1 MGRDARIWFLGEGE
15 DRSSWERALVGG
27 GWIEG
32 ERLKLDDRGRGV
44 WRAEMLGRDCVVKA
58 RPLQGVL
65 DRLKQILGATDLTRA
80 CLGAALLEAKG
91 FGTPRV
97 RVMGLARLDSGWHE
111 VLVTECAD
119 VTTMLMHWV
128 ESDNSER
135 RRLARRAGRV
145 VGELCA
151 AGVFNRDCKPSNLM
165 MDGDEIAFVDVGGV
179 RATGGDRTRELARM
193 ISMLGFEPTGV
204 GARPGYWEIVVG
216 VRSALR
222 AAGVAE
228 EARERLFVHLRRLI
242 AEHGDLTPRD
252 NPVAPNADMR

>member
-15 DRSSWERALVGG
+15 DRSSWERALAGG
-27 GWIEG
+27 GWVDG
-32 ERLKLDDRGRGV
+32 ESLKLDDRGRGV
-44 WRAEMLGRDCVVKA
+44 WRAELVGRDCVVKA
-58 RPLQGVL
+58 RPLPGVL
-65 DRLKQILGATDLTRA
+65 DRLKQRLGATDLARA

-91 FGTPRV
+91 FSTPRV
-97 RVMGLARLDSGWHE
+97 CVMGLARLDTGWHE
-111 VLVTECAD
+111 VLVTECAKGR
-119 VTTMLMHWV
+119 MLLSRWV
-128 ESDNSER
+128 EADDTDR
-135 RRLARRAGRV
+135 QTLAQRAGRV

-165 MDGDEIAFVDVGGV
+165 MDGDEIAIVDVGGV
-179 RATGGDRTRELARM
+179 RATGGDWTRELARM

-222 AAGVAE
+222 AAGMAG
-228 EARERLFVHLRRLI
+228 EARERLVSYLRRLI
-242 AEHGDLTPRD
+242 AEHGDPTPRD